1 MSPAP
6 ETSGHTATYALVG
19 HPVRRSRSPGLHSAL
34 FSAAG
39 LDAVYV
45 CLDVDPAAAREVP
58 EAIRTLGL
66 SGVNLTV
73 PFKEAVVPH
82 LDALTDAAQAAG
94 AVNTLFWDG
103 DRLVGDNTDG
113 AGLLD
118 AAHEA
123 GARLD
128 APAVVLGAGGT
139 ARAVSAALI
148 AAGCPQVTLLN
159 RTLARAAAAAKSLGC
174 GAGSL
179 DAPGFAHAGDQAGLV
194 VNCTAGGAAP
204 LVDSLP
210 LEPLAADAV
219 WIDANY
225 WMSDPPQQSACE
237 VHGLR
242 FQTGHAMLLHQGVRA
257 WRRWTG
263 RTPSAGAVSA
273 ARRAVVRP

>member
-1 MSPAP
+1 VSASPA
-6 ETSGHTATYALVG
+6 TSGQTATYALVG
-19 HPVRRSRSPGLHSAL
+19 HPVRRSRSPALHSAL

-45 CLDVDPAAAREVP
+45 ALDVDPAAAPRVP
-58 EAIRTLGL
+58 QAMRTLGL
-66 SGVNLTV
+66 AGANLTV
-73 PFKEAVVPH
+73 PFKEAVVPQ
-82 LDALTDAAQAAG
+82 LDALTDAAHAAG
-94 AVNTLFWDG
+94 SVNTLFWDA

-123 GARLD
+123 GARSD

-139 ARAVSAALI
+139 ARAVAAALL
-148 AAGCPQVTLLN
+148 AAGAPRVTLLN
-159 RTLARAAAAAKSLGC
+159 RTLARAEAVAAALRC
-174 GAGSL
+174 DAGPL
-179 DAPGFAHAGDQAGLV
+179 DPGGFVRAGDQAGLV
-194 VNCTAGGAAP
+194 VNCTAGAAAP
-204 LVDSLP
+204 LVASLS
-210 LEPLAADAV
+210 LSALADDAV

-225 WMSDPPQQSACE
+225 WMPDPPQQRACADRQ
-237 VHGLR
+237 LR

-263 RTPSAGAVSA
+263 ATPSAGAVAA